1 MTQIIDPYEPLAV
14 NAGKIQAGVN
24 RLNQRERRARILAS
38 TRKLIGERGSGDI
51 TVREIALISDV
62 SPQTLY
68 NLVGPRDQAIV
79 DALNEYS
86 VAIGRIAAHTSSLSE
101 HTDVWISVAE
111 CYPDYARQSTL
122 MFMTPMRNVY
132 LSYRDKQVKSLTK
145 LLKAYKKAGHMHFT
159 TPAHDLAEQLILFS
173 SAVWVDWSIRSFP
186 LSELKEKIIAGLT
199 KLMRD

>member
-1 MTQIIDPYEPLAV
+1 MAESHSFESDEISGEGVESQMTQIIDPYEPLAV

-86 VAIGRIAAHTSSLSE
+86 DR
-101 HTDVWISVAE
+101 
-111 CYPDYARQSTL
+111 PDRGACAKSQRA
-122 MFMTPMRNVY
+122 
-132 LSYRDKQVKSLTK
+132 YRCLD
-145 LLKAYKKAGHMHFT
+145 
-159 TPAHDLAEQLILFS
+159 
-173 SAVWVDWSIRSFP
+173 
-186 LSELKEKIIAGLT
+186 
-199 KLMRD
+199 